1 MHALSPKMLKS
12 LKPESYLS
20 LTDNFHQI
28 SLSMSYV
35 SGINYLKAIM
45 GGNTRCYKLFRVLST
60 GSSFFAAQSFYA
72 SFFLQAAPVLGLMLR
87 LVSKFTFS
95 RLKVA

>member
-60 GSSFFAAQSFYA
+60 GS
-72 SFFLQAAPVLGLMLR
+72 FFLQAAPVLGLMLR